1 MRYRAQIVQ
10 RRKVGIVVEADTPGE
25 AVKKAEGIAAKLG
38 RSWDRLR
45 IENECVEIH
54 EEESK

>member
-10 RRKVGIVVEADTPGE
+10 RRKVGIIVEADTPGE
-25 AVKKAEGIAAKLG
+25 AAKKAEEIAAKLG